1 MSKFKIGDR
10 VKCIDN
16 NNDPKGYLKL
26 GDIYVVSKVDEHN
39 GIAVEGSLISWWN
52 KRFVL
57 AEECI
62 EEFQIW

>member
-10 VKCIDN
+10 VKCINSDSTISR
-16 NNDPKGYLKL
+16 LKS
-26 GDIYVVSKVDEHN
+26 GDIYVVSRVDEHN
-39 GIAVEGSLISWWN
+39 GIVVEGLLISWWSE
-52 KRFVL
+52 RFVL